1 MSCANLF
8 WATIHSAETQMTQ
21 INLSGLSV
29 KQQKSI
35 NDALPLDS
43 ISLMHISTTI
53 GLLVK
58 CAFTSVVRSQ
68 LYTFLTCFRSGLQ
81 SFGTILEHCLC
92 TFKPQSEGK
101 NENTIR
107 LVFAENV
114 SWGQCCGVQMAPA
127 GSDLSAQL
135 FLLLRAL
142 KHQIPE
148 VGAALKSEGFPT
160 QDISAVSRRS
170 NTEWQA
176 FCMFFWIRS

>member
-1 MSCANLF
+1 
-8 WATIHSAETQMTQ
+8 MTQ
-21 INLSGLSV
+21 INLNGLPV

-35 NDALPLDS
+35 KDALPLDS

-101 NENTIR
+101 NENMIR

-114 SWGQCCGVQMAPA
+114 FWDQCCGVQMALA
-127 GSDLSAQL
+127 GTDLSSQQL
-135 FLLLRAL
+135 VLFRAL
-142 KHQIPE
+142 NHQILE
-148 VGAALKSEGFPT
+148 VETALKSEGFPT
-160 QDISAVSRRS
+160 PDIFSISRRS
-170 NTEWQA
+170 NTKRQA
-176 FCMFFWIRS
+176 FHMFFQIRS

>member
-1 MSCANLF
+1 
-8 WATIHSAETQMTQ
+8 MTQ
-21 INLSGLSV
+21 INLNGLSV

-35 NDALPLDS
+35 KDALPLDS

-101 NENTIR
+101 NENMIR

-114 SWGQCCGVQMAPA
+114 FWDQCCGVQMALA
-127 GSDLSAQL
+127 GTDLSSQQL
-135 FLLLRAL
+135 VLFRAL
-142 KHQIPE
+142 NHQILE
-148 VGAALKSEGFPT
+148 VETALKSEGFPT
-160 QDISAVSRRS
+160 PDIFSISRRS
-170 NTEWQA
+170 NTKRQA
-176 FCMFFWIRS
+176 FHMFFQIRS

>member
-1 MSCANLF
+1 MSRANLF
-8 WATIHSAETQMTQ
+8 WAIIHSAKTQMTQ
-21 INLSGLSV
+21 INLNGLSV

-101 NENTIR
+101 QENMIR

-114 SWGQCCGVQMAPA
+114 CWCQCCGVQMAQA
-127 GSDLSAQL
+127 GSDLSLQQL
-135 FLLLRAL
+135 RLFRAL
-142 KHQIPE
+142 NHQIPE
-148 VGAALKSEGFPT
+148 IGAALRSEGFRT
-160 QDISAVSRRS
+160 QDISSVSRRS
-170 NTEWQA
+170 NT
-176 FCMFFWIRS
+176 